1 MFKQIIFPILLIAFF
16 PIILKLMVKL
26 RLLPAMLYA
35 VLGNTLFLS
44 WSAENRVLAD
54 GILLALLALTA
65 LSWLVTFYR
74 KSAER
79 FGFSRAQRQ
88 RKKFLSEQLRTA
100 KSVGF
105 TMDKIRVKCTDGLP
119 IVKY

>member
-35 VLGNTLFLS
+35 VLGNTFFLS

-54 GILLALLALTA
+54 GILFALLALTA
-65 LSWLVTFYR
+65 LSWLVTLYR
-74 KSAER
+74 KAAER
-79 FGFSRAQRQ
+79 FGFSRTQRQ
-88 RKKFLSEQLRTA
+88 RNKFLSEQLRTA

-105 TMDKIRVKCTDGLP
+105 PMDKIRVKCTDGLP
-119 IVKY
+119 IIKY

>member
-1 MFKQIIFPILLIAFF
+1 MFKQIIIPILLIAFF

-35 VLGNTLFLS
+35 VLGNTFFLS

-54 GILLALLALTA
+54 GILFALLALTA

-74 KSAER
+74 KAAER
-79 FGFSRAQRQ
+79 FGFSLAQRQ
-88 RKKFLSEQLRTA
+88 RKKLISAHLRTA
-100 KSVGF
+100 KSAGF
-105 TMDKIRVKCTDGLP
+105 PMEKSGSSAQTDCLL
-119 IVKY
+119 